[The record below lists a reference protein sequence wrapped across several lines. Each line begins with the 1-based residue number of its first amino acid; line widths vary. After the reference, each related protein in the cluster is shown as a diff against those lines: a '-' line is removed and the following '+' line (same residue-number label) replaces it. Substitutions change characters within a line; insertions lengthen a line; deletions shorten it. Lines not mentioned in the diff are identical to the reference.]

1 MQLVEHWKS
10 YCFSCIEFAVLPA
23 QAARNL
29 QTELSNWG
37 QNLSEIAFEFEFLRL
52 FVSNIGKK
60 NGFDRSIRAPEF
72 KCYFRNVLT
81 SLWAVCWKLV
91 SSICTVGRYYR
102 VVWFVGYNSITGCLR
117 SELDCKTLSEPLFI
131 AHMLSIPF
139 FWSAAALPPSF
150 AYPPFTY
157 LCILP
162 STVLRF
168 SA

>member
-1 MQLVEHWKS
+1 MCNIQWFRKS
-10 YCFSCIEFAVLPA
+10 FTIKLRRQASRYRVVANKPINSVITSGCAVYILLTSFQHKA
-23 QAARNL
+23 YNESQ
-29 QTELSNWG
+29 
-37 QNLSEIAFEFEFLRL
+37 
-52 FVSNIGKK
+52 
-60 NGFDRSIRAPEF
+60 F
-72 KCYFRNVLT
+72 KCYFRNVLA

-139 FWSAAALPPSF
+139 FWSAAAAALPPSF